1 MKQILNASLEDLRLE
16 CVLMQAWK
24 KTSSYLRTH
33 NWYADTLGIDYQSL
47 RIPAFLSEIQEAIDS
62 YTTWTPEPLKFIPA
76 PKTQRW
82 CIDGSGNWIPRPKQ
96 DYKKKLRPLAHVALR
111 DQVVATAIMLCLA
124 NRVETQMSDPRLSID
139 SEENRRRVLAYG
151 HRLVCDDIEE
161 GGLRHRWG
169 SSKLYRQYFQDYRTF
184 LRRPRIVT
192 GSLSLD
198 SSKFEIATVQS
209 DLSKFYDRVQPKLL
223 HEKIEQ
229 LSQDSDDPK
238 YSDDPKFFELASRVF
253 DWRWADTKRA
263 DSHAREQ
270 GLDGFMKVALPQG
283 LVASGFFANVVM
295 QDFEKRL
302 RDAFGE
308 VIDEALGITLLDA
321 AYYVDDFRLVVK
333 IPRSDPGLAESKV
346 RDAIVAWLQRQ
357 LEMTAPGLVVEESK
371 TTVTVEGRDRRF
383 LVPQSLAAQRIQS
396 DTSGVFDMLH
406 GTELIGAIEG
416 FFHTQ
421 KRYSTETKPDEVGRT
436 GLLAGLSDMRDETAA
451 RFAAGRFRRTFRS
464 LRPMLEG
471 DNQGVRQAV
480 RVTDAEPDDEGS
492 EHSLVLSKV
501 QLDER
506 AKLFAALLIEEWTA
520 NPANVRLLRVA
531 LDMYPDPQFLEEVL
545 RVLKPGWV
553 VDGSKEARREI
564 RLFCLAELFRAG
576 ATETGMVSD
585 DECLPQG
592 AGLDRYHQRLLGEAQ
607 DIFDQF
613 VNKPSNSSRLPW
625 YLMQQVFLYLVA
637 RDAFPEAVNRLGA
650 KGGQSLA
657 LYRRFAK
664 FLGGDR
670 PARLDERSSFLV
682 IARTGFSLNGLVV
695 RIAQQGVSP
704 EFLSRVEA
712 CSPSTATALWEAA
725 RPAAGNALTQ
735 MAERLGLKPRRVAD
749 AATCLPDLASRKI
762 NPFFTEPNLLHFARW
777 LFELPEA
784 RFKPPLTPWQ
794 IECRLKSDDQGDQ
807 FGQIDPD
814 TFQIRRSVS
823 TGARLFAPP
832 EWCETPKE
840 RQRYQIGALLR
851 FAIRG
856 TTDFFAGATN
866 AKHCRV
872 PRYARSISHWEQQ
885 RYSAYQG
892 RSAFGPPWLP
902 ISSFME
908 DLLYD
913 LLRWPGSGVMPPSRS
928 LTEVGKEIAS
938 RLDTLMAQTHSRTLF
953 LEQSAS
959 PPLPYRPKHATAWGR
974 PLRIGVVQTVIPNL
988 EDYVRDAAAPDLSGD
1003 PTFRLRHRAHLAA
1016 ALEGVNQMRRLRDTH
1031 RGMARGDGQT
1041 IDLLVF
1047 PELAVH
1053 PADVGP
1059 LLVPFARKHR
1069 CILLFGMVYHAEPR
1083 LEGSPL
1089 INTCQWLIPEWTR
1102 NNGFQLR
1109 AVEQGKQHLTD
1120 DEKSLKP
1127 PSIGFR
1133 PAQWLVEYKWSS
1145 NRDHRPLTITASVCY
1160 DATDLTLAADLRS
1173 RSDLYI
1179 ICALNRDVETFDRMS
1194 EALHYHMYQGV
1205 LLVNNGQFGGSSFF
1219 MPFAEPFHRQV
1230 FHFHGQPQAAIAF
1243 AEICPEKLVNRPK
1256 SSTVAGGLSIGAG
1269 SKNAPPEGTWK
1280 TPPAGWVNRK
1290 PPI

>member
-1 MKQILNASLEDLRLE
+1 MKQILNPSLEDLRLE

-33 NWYADTLGIDYQSL
+33 SWYADTLGIDFQTL
-47 RIPAFLSEIQEAIDS
+47 RIPAFLAEIQAAIDT
-62 YTTWTPEPLKFIPA
+62 YADWTPDPLDLVPA

-82 CIDGSGNWIPRPKQ
+82 YFDNSGNWIPRANQ
-96 DYKKKLRPLAHVALR
+96 DYQKKLRPLAHVAPR

-124 NRVETQMSDPRLSID
+124 DRVETRMNDTRLSID

-151 HRLVCDDIEE
+151 HRLVCDHTGD

-169 SSKLYRQYFQDYRTF
+169 SSKLYRQYFQDYQTF
-184 LRRPRIVT
+184 LRRPRVVAE
-192 GSLSLD
+192 SLD
-198 SSKFEIATVQS
+198 SDAPDFEIAIVHS
-209 DLSKFYDRVQPKLL
+209 DLSMFYDRVQPDLL
-223 HEKIEQ
+223 RQKIGQ
-229 LSQDSDDPK
+229 LRRDGDDPR
-238 YSDDPKFFELASRVF
+238 FFEFAGRVF

-263 DSHAREQ
+263 SRHSREHR
-270 GLDGFMKVALPQG
+270 LDGFMNVALPQG

-295 QDFEKRL
+295 QDFETRL
-302 RDAFGE
+302 RDAIGQ
-308 VIDEALGITLLDA
+308 VIDEARGIKLLDA
-321 AYYVDDFRLVVK
+321 AYYVDDFRLVVQ
-333 IPRSDPGLAESKV
+333 IPRSGPGRAESEV
-346 RDAIVAWLQRQ
+346 SDAISNWLQRQ
-357 LEMTAPGLVVEESK
+357 LGITAPGLVVEQSK

-383 LVPQSLAAQRIQS
+383 LVSQSLAAQRIQS

-421 KRYSTETKPDEVGRT
+421 KRYSTETKPEEVGRT
-436 GLLAGLSDMRDETAA
+436 GLLVGLSDMRDETAA

-464 LRPMLEG
+464 LRPILDG
-471 DNQGVRQAV
+471 DSQGVGREV
-480 RVTDAEPDDEGS
+480 PPTDEEPDDEGS

-553 VDGSKEARREI
+553 VGGSKAARREI
-564 RLFCLAELFRAG
+564 RLYCLAELFRAG

-592 AGLDRYHQRLLGEAQ
+592 IGLDRYHQRLLREAQ
-607 DIFDQF
+607 DIFNQF
-613 VNKPSNSSRLPW
+613 VSGQSSSSRLPW
-625 YLMQQVFLYLVA
+625 YLMQQVFLYLSA
-637 RDAFPEAVNRLGA
+637 RDAFPEAVNQLGA
-650 KGGQSLA
+650 KGGRALA
-657 LYRRFAK
+657 LYRRFAR
-664 FLGGDR
+664 FLGGDW
-670 PARLDERSSFLV
+670 PAGLDELSSFLV
-682 IARTGFSLNGLVV
+682 IARTGFSLNDLVD

-712 CSPSTATALWEAA
+712 CSPSTANALWEATG
-725 RPAAGNALTQ
+725 PAAGNALTQ
-735 MAERLGLKPRRVAD
+735 MAERLGLKPRGPTD
-749 AATCLPDLASRKI
+749 AATCLPDLASLES
-762 NPFFTEPNLLHFARW
+762 NPFSTELNLLHFAHW
-777 LFELPEA
+777 LFGLPEDT
-784 RFKPPLTPWQ
+784 FETPLTPWQ
-794 IECRLKSDDQGDQ
+794 IECGLKSDDQRDR
-807 FGQIDPD
+807 FGGIDPAM
-814 TFQIRRSVS
+814 FRVRRSVS
-823 TGARLFAPP
+823 TGARLFTLP
-832 EWCETPKE
+832 EWRETPEE

-856 TTDFFAGATN
+856 TTDFFTGATN
-866 AKHCRV
+866 TKRYRG
-872 PRYARSISHWEQQ
+872 PRYSRPISHWEQQ
-885 RYSAYQG
+885 RYSAFQG

-902 ISSFME
+902 ISSFLE

-913 LLRWPGSGVMPPSRS
+913 LLRWPGSGVMSPSPS
-928 LTEVGKEIAS
+928 LTEIRAAIAY
-938 RLDTLMAQTHSRTLF
+938 RLDALSAQYGTHSRTLF
-953 LEQSAS
+953 LEQSA
-959 PPLPYRPKHATAWGR
+959 PLPYQPEHSTAWGR
-974 PLRIGVVQTVIPNL
+974 PLRIGVVQTVIPDFR
-988 EDYVRDAAAPDLSGD
+988 DYLRYATAPELSSD
-1003 PTFRLRHRAHLAA
+1003 PSFRRRHRAHLAA

-1031 RGMARGDGQT
+1031 RSMARGDGQT

-1053 PADVGP
+1053 PADVDP

-1083 LEGSPL
+1083 LAGSPL
-1089 INTCQWLIPEWTR
+1089 INSCQWLIPEWTS
-1102 NNGFQLR
+1102 NSGFQLR
-1109 AVEQGKQHLTD
+1109 AVEQGKLHLTA
-1120 DEKSLKP
+1120 DEMSLTP
-1127 PSIGFR
+1127 TPVGFR

-1179 ICALNRDVETFDRMS
+1179 ICALNPDVGTFDRMS

-1205 LLVNNGQFGGSSFF
+1205 LVVNNGQFGGSSFF
-1219 MPFAEPFHRQV
+1219 MPLNKPFHRQV
-1230 FHFHGQPQAAIAF
+1230 FHSHGQPQVAIAF
-1243 AEICPEKLVNRPK
+1243 AEVCPEKLVNRPNIG
-1256 SSTVAGGLSIGAG
+1256 AGGLLTGAG
-1269 SKNAPPEGTWK
+1269 SKSAPPEGTWK
-1280 TPPAGWVNRK
+1280 TPPAGWVNR
-1290 PPI
+1290 